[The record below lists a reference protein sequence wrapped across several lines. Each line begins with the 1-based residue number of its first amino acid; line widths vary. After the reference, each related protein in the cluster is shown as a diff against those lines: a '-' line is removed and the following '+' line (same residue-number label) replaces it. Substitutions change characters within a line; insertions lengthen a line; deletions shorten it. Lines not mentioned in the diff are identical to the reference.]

1 MPPNT
6 IMQGGVLPLE
16 KIAALPGVV
25 KQLAPVSRPPSEV
38 STFAES
44 LELDSPL
51 FLSGIL
57 RASSRIR
64 YTIASAG
71 PTTVITHPATSRNVA
86 VIRWVTNAS
95 GDTVVETQD
104 LTLRLNKWLET
115 SDWGPVR
122 SRHFK
127 KHGQTPSIKWT
138 EKHGEWEATDS
149 KKRVLAVLVS
159 RRSALG
165 TRLDLTSV
173 GLPHRDALVLT
184 ALLTVT
190 GEYDW
195 RRYGSIRDN
204 QADSAEPSASN
215 ASDRSSSEPTQQSDG
230 PLPSYQQAPFTRPLA
245 PLLCAP
251 PNTDPGS
258 NNGAATQ
265 PINQPPNN
273 TVPALRPMTLTLSSR
288 EPLSGSFSEGAQK
301 HITITTLGSYTN
313 IILHSQCSNSVE
325 LEPSLP
331 TNSVQLTK
339 VAAIE
344 WAPVSKVAPQV
355 LLGGQYRRITDVM
368 HKNSIFGSHKEK
380 RFGHPDFLPSIVW
393 TEASR
398 TSTASIF
405 NDPNAS
411 IRYTCRS
418 HPDNR
423 PLAVLT
429 RYLKRKGTELELTP
443 EGQAIIIEVVL
454 TALLMICKLD
464 DWKVVAGAGVPTE
477 EVIGGTRENS
487 HPSNVL
493 TVGEEMVSDLDG
505 WAGPPAL
512 MRLRTDREAG
522 GIDT

>member
-6 IMQGGVLPLE
+6 VMQGGVLPLE
-16 KIAALPGVV
+16 KIAALPRAI
-25 KQLAPVSRPPSEV
+25 KQITPMSQPPSEV
-38 STFAES
+38 STFAEL

-57 RASSRIR
+57 RSSSRIR

-71 PTTVITHPATSRNVA
+71 STTVITHPATSRNVA
-86 VIRWVTNAS
+86 VIRWITNAS

-104 LTLRLNKWLET
+104 LTLMLNKWLET

-149 KKRVLAVLVS
+149 KKRILAVLVS

-165 TRLDLTSV
+165 TRLDLTSA

-184 ALLTVT
+184 ALLAVT

-204 QADSAEPSASN
+204 QADSAEPSAGN
-215 ASDRSSSEPTQQSDG
+215 PSDQPSSEPMQRSDG

-245 PLLCAP
+245 PLLHSSPIA
-251 PNTDPGS
+251 DPELD
-258 NNGAATQ
+258 NGAATR
-265 PINQPPNN
+265 PANQISTNIE
-273 TVPALRPMTLTLSSR
+273 PALRPMTLTLSSR
-288 EPLSGSFSEGAQK
+288 ELLSGSFSEHAQK
-301 HITITTLGSYTN
+301 QITITTLGPYTN
-313 IILHSQCSNSVE
+313 IILHSYCPGSM
-325 LEPSLP
+325 EPGPSPP
-331 TNSVQLTK
+331 TNPVQSTK
-339 VAAIE
+339 VAGIE

-355 LLGGQYRRITDVM
+355 LLSGQYRRIADVV

-393 TEASR
+393 TEVSR

-418 HPDNR
+418 YPDNR

-429 RYLKRKGTELELTP
+429 RYSKRKGTQLELTP
-443 EGQAIIIEVVL
+443 EGHAMIIEVVL
-454 TALLMICKLD
+454 TALLMICKPD
-464 DWKVVAGAGVPTE
+464 DWKVVAGAGVPTD
-477 EVIGGTRENS
+477 EVTGGTRENS

-512 MRLRTDREAG
+512 MRLRTGREVG